1 MTWAGMNA
9 GMWLLMLA
17 GTGAFWAVVFW
28 TVRALVIRQEASSA
42 RAADPMWG
50 LKERLASGEITVD
63 GYWRIRDLVDNLPG
77 PVQQSPRGN

>member
-1 MTWAGMNA
+1 MTWGGMNA

-28 TVRALVIRQEASSA
+28 TVRTLVIRQEASSA

-50 LKERLASGEITVD
+50 LKERLTQGEITVD
-63 GYWRIRDLVDNLPG
+63 EYWRIRNLVDNLPG
-77 PVQQSPRGN
+77 QVILHPRST